1 VSDVVLSQLWYMS
14 FFERSESECVIFI
27 FGTSV
32 GIAKFV
38 SVPAEVQILVGR
50 LYSYDCPCGLQS
62 IIIIIIIHIYSIFL
76 NIMHVK

>member
-1 VSDVVLSQLWYMS
+1 MVYE
-14 FFERSESECVIFI
+14 FFKRSESECVIFI

-32 GIAKFV
+32 GFAKFV

-62 IIIIIIIHIYSIFL
+62 IIIIIIIISTTHRAL
-76 NIMHVK
+76 PPR